1 MILVLAVERIN
12 ETQLIH
18 LREKPKCSNKPRRN
32 LQQTEIVHTNLTDKI
47 LATTMAG
54 LEVKELCIGITLSK
68 KSDTRPLPDD
78 GPLQR
83 GEAQGA
89 QLSFST

>member
-1 MILVLAVERIN
+1 MLMPGEAARSGAAPAVLGMAGR
-12 ETQLIH
+12 
-18 LREKPKCSNKPRRN
+18 PRSARA
-32 LQQTEIVHTNLTDKI
+32 LKMAPALT
-47 LATTMAG
+47 G